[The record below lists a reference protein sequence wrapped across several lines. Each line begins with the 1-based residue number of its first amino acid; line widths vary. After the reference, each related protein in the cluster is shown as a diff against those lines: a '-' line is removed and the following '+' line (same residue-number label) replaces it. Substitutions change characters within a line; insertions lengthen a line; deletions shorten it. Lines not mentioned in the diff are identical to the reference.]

1 MPGIDDFFDD
11 DDDESPSHA
20 MDAEP
25 AEPAAPSSDPP
36 PATAAPTKS
45 LQEIMNAYNAR
56 ITPQPAPAAAPAPS
70 AKRPLCKEDHSEF
83 RDEPRLA
90 AS

>member
-1 MPGIDDFFDD
+1 MPGIDDFFD

-70 AKRPLCKEDHSEF
+70 AKRPLCKEDH
-83 RDEPRLA
+83 
-90 AS
+90 